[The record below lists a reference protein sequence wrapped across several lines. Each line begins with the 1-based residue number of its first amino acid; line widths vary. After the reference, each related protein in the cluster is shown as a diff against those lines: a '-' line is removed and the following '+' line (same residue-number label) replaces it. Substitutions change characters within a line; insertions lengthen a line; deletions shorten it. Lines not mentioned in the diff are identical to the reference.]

1 MGRHSKVLAIVLA
14 VAVAGFLGDQL
25 FLSPWLD
32 TMKKRDAD
40 IARVQAEIARHKAV
54 LAREKA
60 VRQEWERLS
69 ALLTRKREP
78 SIEAHFMTHL
88 GDLCKKAGVSYD
100 RIQNDRVVQQGVF
113 KEYPYQTK
121 FKLSW
126 SELVRLL
133 VALHN
138 SPELLKPA
146 RVTITSLYEREPR
159 IDLDLKVSTLEYEPL
174 AAKNGTK

>member
-1 MGRHSKVLAIVLA
+1 MGGRSRLLALVLG
-14 VAVAGFLGDQL
+14 VAVAGFAADQL
-25 FLSPWLD
+25 FLSPWLG
-32 TMKKRDAD
+32 TMKKRDTD
-40 IARVQAEIARHKAV
+40 IARTEAEIAKHKAI

-60 VRQEWERLS
+60 VRQEWDKLN
-69 ALLTRKREP
+69 ALLSRKREP
-78 SIEAHFMTHL
+78 NIESHFMSHL
-88 GDLCKKAGVSYD
+88 GDLCKKAGVSVES
-100 RIQNDRVVQQGVF
+100 IQGDRVVQQGVF

-159 IDLDLKVSTLEYEPL
+159 IDLDLKVSTIEYEPV
-174 AAKNGTK
+174 AVKNGTK